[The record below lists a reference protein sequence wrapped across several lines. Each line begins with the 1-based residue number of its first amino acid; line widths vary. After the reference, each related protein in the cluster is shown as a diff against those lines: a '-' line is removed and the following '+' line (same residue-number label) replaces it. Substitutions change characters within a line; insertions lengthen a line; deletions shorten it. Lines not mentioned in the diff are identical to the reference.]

1 MQIVIKSGYYIE
13 PNPSTALQKGA
24 NYGPAAQ
31 NAARSTG
38 SGEWNGNLWRGPQRF
53 YSEWNPY
60 IRHHMPRQQVPRAC
74 QVWQYGLSIFQGR
87 DTKLD

>member
-1 MQIVIKSGYYIE
+1 MQLLIKSGYYIE
-13 PNPSTALQKGA
+13 PNPSAALQKGA
-24 NYGPAAQ
+24 DYGPPAQ
-31 NAARSTG
+31 NATCSTG
-38 SGEWNGNLWRGPQRF
+38 SGERDGNLWRGPQRF

-87 DTKLD
+87 NAKLD